1 MEDKQHSLNALIEDS
16 IKKNWDSMALSDM
29 GGINYQYKDVAE
41 TVAKLHIMFRAAGL
55 KEGDRVAIC
64 GKNSS
69 NWVVVLIACLTSGV
83 VAVPILHEF
92 KADTVSHLVRHSG
105 SKLLFVDAAIWEN
118 LDENDLPDLIGAIYI
133 SEFGMPLCRNEKL
146 KETRNNINEYF
157 GKEYPYSFTRESV
170 KYYHDEPEQLA
181 VLNYTSGST
190 GMSKGVMLPYRSIW
204 SNIRYCLD
212 NIDYLHAGDGIVNM
226 LPLAHLYGMVIET
239 LHPFCQGCHL
249 NFLTRLPSPKIILNA
264 FAEVR
269 PKLIITVPLI
279 LEKIIRNK
287 VFPLLEKPM
296 MKILLR
302 IPYVDD
308 RLLAKIKDNLLQ
320 AFGGNL
326 HELIVGGAPLNPEVE
341 KFLYRI
347 DFPVTVG
354 YGMTE
359 CGPLLTYAPAT
370 ESKPH
375 TVGRLMDRMECRIDS
390 PDPRIIP
397 GNIWVKGMNVMQG
410 YYKNKKATEEVFPD
424 KSGWMNTG
432 DMGIIDEDGFITI
445 LGRSKTMILGPSGQ
459 NIYPEEIESKLNNLP
474 YVAESL
480 VIDNKGELEAL
491 IYPDYDALAHE
502 KVDRDDVEKIMN
514 QNIDTL
520 NQELPGYSKVKKMKL
535 MSEEFEKTPKRSIK
549 RFLYQP

>member
-170 KYYHDEPEQLA
+170 KYYHDQPEQLA

-390 PDPRIIP
+390 PDPRTIP

>member
-181 VLNYTSGST
+181 VLNYTSAST

-390 PDPRIIP
+390 PDPRTIP